1 LNKMTHDR
9 RFLDDSHRCTLCGT
23 NLIQG
28 EGEGEGE
35 GESGAPAET
44 TPLTNLDSHSDREKL
59 TSLRE
64 KALLI
69 REEAVEER
77 ENDLHRCE
85 ELLALQQGRT
95 FALRVQEISDAQ
107 IAKVTY
113 DYRNSK
119 LREANQHLVIASVQL
134 QTLTEEMEKT
144 NAAMPHL
151 ANHDFL
157 TNLPNRLQ
165 QHDRITQTI
174 AMAKRKNETLAV
186 LFLDLDRFRAVNAT
200 LGYAIGDQ
208 LLQAV
213 AHRIK
218 RTLGSSDTV
227 SRQGCDEFIIV
238 LSEDSREKT
247 FALTIEKIYAAV
259 TATYAIASHDFFI
272 GATIGISLF
281 PQDGEDSE
289 TLMRNADDAMRYAKE
304 NGRNTCQYFGQEIRT
319 YALKRQCIAPR
330 LASNT

>member
-1 LNKMTHDR
+1 MTHDC
-9 RFLDDSHRCTLCGT
+9 RFPDDSHRCLLCGT

-28 EGEGEGE
+28 D
-35 GESGAPAET
+35 GALREPAKA
-44 TPLTNLDSHSDREKL
+44 LANSDGHLDQEKL
-59 TSLRE
+59 ISLRE

-85 ELLALQQGRT
+85 DLLALQQGKT

-107 IAKVTY
+107 IAKVTQ
-113 DYRNSK
+113 DYRNAK
-119 LREANQHLVIASVQL
+119 LKEANQHLVIASVQL
-134 QTLTEEMEKT
+134 QTLTEEMENA

-157 TNLPNRLQ
+157 TNLPNRRQ
-165 QHDRITQTI
+165 QHDRITQ
-174 AMAKRKNETLAV
+174 AMAAAKRKNETLAV
-186 LFLDLDRFRAVNAT
+186 LFLDLDRFRDVNAT
-200 LGYAIGDQ
+200 LGFAIGDQ

-213 AHRIK
+213 AQRVECA
-218 RTLGSSDTV
+218 LGSSDTV

-238 LSEDSREKT
+238 LSEVNQDKT
-247 FALTIEKIYAAV
+247 FALTVEKIYAAV
-259 TATYAIASHDFFI
+259 TATYSIASHDFFI

-281 PQDGEDSE
+281 PQDGEDTE
-289 TLMRNADDAMRYAKE
+289 TLMHNADNAMRYAKE
-304 NGRNTCQYFGQEIRT
+304 TRRNTYQYFGQEIRT
-319 YALKRQCIAPR
+319 YALKRQAPR